1 MPRVPLTFDAG
12 APAVV
17 RAVALLVVSL
27 APVALLGGAGPARA
41 TSSLAILPLA
51 GDDAAVAATWTFAL
65 RDNALVTGML
75 PVSDDAVT
83 SALGT
88 ASALAGEC
96 NAAEVACVAR
106 VGSLATAD
114 VAVGGR
120 VDVVAAGVRLEV
132 LAVDVATGALLRRAS
147 LTGPAEPDVAT
158 ARLALLRAV
167 APDKERGYVAVS
179 GAPAG
184 ATISVDGTPRGTAP
198 LSELLAVPPG
208 RHEIAIDVFER
219 DTVMRTVD
227 VRLGDTVVV
236 DVGGTAAPA
245 PGASDE
251 RPADAPSSGDAPPAA
266 AAPEEVTVC
275 LAPVRTQVPGG
286 DGVAAR
292 FDAALRRQFHR
303 TPGLRLL
310 PLPTVEQDID
320 AQTAVVLG
328 EGPGDVATLGAR
340 CLGAT
345 FLVEVGIQMIG
356 NTRLLVVR
364 AQRSGPLRVRSADAV
379 LSRADVEQD
388 LRQLAPVLLNRV
400 FAAEGLRFRRAQRG
414 GLPPWVLWTT
424 IGTGTGFGL
433 LSLTAGALYA
443 ADVALG
449 GAAAG
454 GARPVVALALGTG
467 LAASALLAGAVVLE
481 LPQLPP

>member
-1 MPRVPLTFDAG
+1 MPRVPLTLDAG
-12 APAVV
+12 AQAVA
-17 RAVALLVVSL
+17 RAVALLVWLL
-27 APVALLGGAGPARA
+27 APLALLGGAGPAQA

-65 RDNALVTGML
+65 RDTALVTGMI

-96 NAAEVACVAR
+96 NVAEVACVAR

-120 VDVVAAGVRLEV
+120 VDVVAVGVRLEL
-132 LAVDVATGALLRRAS
+132 LAVDVATGALVRRVS
-147 LTGPAEPDVAT
+147 LPGPAEPDVAT

-208 RHEIAIDVFER
+208 RHEITVDIFER
-219 DTVMRTVD
+219 DAIVRTVD
-227 VRLGDTVVV
+227 VGLGDTVVV
-236 DVGGTAAPA
+236 DVGASSASR
-245 PGASDE
+245 PGSSDE
-251 RPADAPSSGDAPPAA
+251 RPADPPRSTDPPPEDAE
-266 AAPEEVTVC
+266 PEGVTVC

-292 FDAALRRQFHR
+292 FDAVLRRQFHR
-303 TPGLRLL
+303 TPGVRLL

-320 AQTAVVLG
+320 AQTAVALG
-328 EGPGDVATLGAR
+328 EGPTDLATLGAR

-364 AQRSGPLRVRSADAV
+364 AQRSGTLRVRSADAV
-379 LSRADVEQD
+379 LRRADVEQD

-400 FAAEGLRFRRAQRG
+400 FAAEGLRFRPASRG

-424 IGTGTGFGL
+424 LGTGTGFGL
-433 LSLTAGALYA
+433 VTLTAGALYA

-449 GAAAG
+449 GAAVG
-454 GARPVVALALGTG
+454 DARPVVALALGTG
-467 LAASALLAGAVVLE
+467 LAATAVLAGAVVLE